1 MTKAKEEKTEA
12 KPDTGPNVYQR
23 LLAIMGEVTSI
34 AKEDKRVNNQYQFVS
49 HDAVTAALHGPCV
62 KHGIY
67 VHSSIVSYKHE
78 GNKTEVMLAVTF
90 VNADDPT
97 QTVTSQFLGFGV
109 DNSDKNPGKAVSYA
123 LKMALLK
130 GFMLESG
137 EPDNERSNV
146 AASNGRK
153 SNGSAPKVEPTA
165 EELELYYQGLRYADN
180 VDEMTKV
187 SAKLAGIKLTDKERA
202 TLIEAR
208 DQRVQELSER

>member
-1 MTKAKEEKTEA
+1 MASKKATEES
-12 KPDTGPNVYQR
+12 KPDTGLNIYQR
-23 LLAIMGEVTSI
+23 LLAIMVDVEVVN
-34 AKEDKRVNNQYQFVS
+34 KETKLVNNQYSYTS

-62 KHGIY
+62 KHGVY
-67 VHSSIVSYKHE
+67 VHSSIVSYKQE
-78 GNKTEVMLAVTF
+78 GNRTEVLLGVTF

-97 QTVTSQFLGFGV
+97 QTVSSQFLGFGV
-109 DNSDKNPGKAVSYA
+109 DASDKGAGKAVSYA

-153 SNGSAPKVEPTA
+153 SNGNTPKVEPTA

-187 SAKLAGIKLTDKERA
+187 SAKLAGIKLTDRERA